1 MRMKP
6 KFHLHPNESVSAAI
20 TRIYRHIRTI
30 ERNFEP
36 SSHFASRIKNKSAT
50 RPKLRLVK

>member
-6 KFHLHPNESVSAAI
+6 KFQLHPNESVSAAI

-30 ERNFEP
+30 EHSYVP
-36 SSHFASRIKNKSAT
+36 SSQFASRIKNKSAT